1 VVLQGIL
8 LVGAW
13 HSGSNKHNLGIEEP
27 YNVHNMGIHPSKH
40 KLITFLNIET
50 FQNKILSSAFKLS
63 MSFLIFL
70 HRTIAFIDVQTEEI
84 FIDTAQHTKFTLIVL
99 AFGS

>member
-1 VVLQGIL
+1 
-8 LVGAW
+8 
-13 HSGSNKHNLGIEEP
+13 
-27 YNVHNMGIHPSKH
+27 MGIHPSKH

-84 FIDTAQHTKFTLIVL
+84 FIDTAQHKVHPYRISLQLSAVDVTTSSI
-99 AFGS
+99 